1 MYCLTDKPRGGDILL
16 TVSICNGTETVS
28 CFFGAECLNQGCRQ
42 RRRRWRGC
50 RCRGRRRVN
59 HLLARPSL
67 LTLRFPT
74 PLLPDGLSYRFS
86 LGLSRVQVPC
96 EAFSR
101 GTNTAVMSIATT
113 SADASDVAPA
123 AIELPRNT
131 VHIVEPASG
140 TTSTTYNDHFPTP
153 IFRYDGFD
161 EPPSLSIPSSPLTC
175 SHSQLTQTSKIQLPK
190 SCFLSCS
197 TPSPVSTLPP
207 PVHDVEN
214 QAMNV
219 HPIKT
224 LMRKYC
230 FSP

>member
-1 MYCLTDKPRGGDILL
+1 M
-16 TVSICNGTETVS
+16 VSVTASALGC
-28 CFFGAECLNQGCRQ
+28 QGCKS
-42 RRRRWRGC
+42 
-50 RCRGRRRVN
+50 
-59 HLLARPSL
+59 LAKLSHVGPTQQSCPLPPLPQML
-67 LTLRFPT
+67 LTL
-74 PLLPDGLSYRFS
+74 PLP
-86 LGLSRVQVPC
+86 PK
-96 EAFSR
+96 
-101 GTNTAVMSIATT
+101 
-113 SADASDVAPA
+113 
-123 AIELPRNT
+123 RNT

-153 IFRYDGFD
+153 IFRCDGFD